1 MSEVASYSSPY
12 GDILVEVDTSAAVGQ
27 ARVARRPGD
36 LAVDAG
42 KNFDT
47 AIDAVRPA
55 AASIVEKLMALP
67 RPPDEASVQ
76 FGLKLSLSAG
86 AVIASSSA
94 EGNFT
99 ITLTWR
105 KVTLSESGG
114 NLCPLRPRFEI
125 ERSLPF

>member
-1 MSEVASYSSPY
+1 VDQVSELAAYSSLY
-12 GDILVEVDTSAAVGQ
+12 GDILVEVDNSAAVGQ

-36 LAVDAG
+36 LAVDTG
-42 KNFDT
+42 KSFDT

-76 FGLKLSLSAG
+76 FGLKLSMNAG
-86 AVIASSSA
+86 AIITSCSA

-99 ITLTWR
+99 VTLTWR
-105 KVTLSESGG
+105 RVTLSESGS
-114 NLCPLRPRFEI
+114 NLCL
-125 ERSLPF
+125 L